1 MDGQPL
7 RLPDQDDA
15 LSGDLMADPQPETW
29 PPALRFP
36 LSEAARSIAFMTSI
50 EDRVGML
57 EMRADRL
64 ETWSG
69 PGQAEAFALSQQQL
83 RADLAGIRRTQDRH
97 SRTLAVLTSDMAV
110 LKTDVAVLKTDVAV
124 LKTDVAVLKTDVA
137 VLKTDVAQLRSDMAE
152 VKGMVQQILARLP
165 ER

>member
-1 MDGQPL
+1 
-7 RLPDQDDA
+7 
-15 LSGDLMADPQPETW
+15 
-29 PPALRFP
+29 
-36 LSEAARSIAFMTSI
+36 
-50 EDRVGML
+50 ML

-97 SRTLAVLTSDMAV
+97 SRTLAVLTSDVAE
-110 LKTDVAVLKTDVAV
+110 LKTDVAELKTGVA
-124 LKTDVAVLKTDVA
+124 A
-137 VLKTDVAQLRSDMAE
+137 LRSDMTE
-152 VKGMVQQILARLP
+152 MKGTLRGILARLP

>member
-1 MDGQPL
+1 
-7 RLPDQDDA
+7 
-15 LSGDLMADPQPETW
+15 
-29 PPALRFP
+29 
-36 LSEAARSIAFMTSI
+36 
-50 EDRVGML
+50 ML

-97 SRTLAVLTSDMAV
+97 SRTLAVLVS
-110 LKTDVAVLKTDVAV
+110 
-124 LKTDVAVLKTDVA
+124 DVA
-137 VLKTDVAQLRSDMAE
+137 VLKTDVAQLKTDVAQLKTDVAELKTDVAQLKTDVAELKTDVAALRSDMAE
-152 VKGMVQQILARLP
+152 MKGTVQQILARLP